1 MLVAVGLMVLMMVLF
16 ATIFRL
22 ATGAMATQKGLTEN
36 DQRVRLVVT
45 MLRND
50 LGSSDLD
57 PVTGTNIRAHRTFKF
72 LVPFAAG
79 ETVAPYNTGALAAAD
94 PFNDRGGYFLIS
106 EGNPDDDTDDYIQ
119 FTITVPST
127 SNDRIFGRA
136 AALLQD
142 AAGNYGTGNNN
153 PSNPPYWSNQ
163 PAFDAVFSSPILQ
176 AGSSNLA
183 EVSYFLRNGTL
194 YRRVLLIRTPAAP
207 PVGADD
213 HSPTDN
219 AGVALPFS
227 ATANAAYVNATTKS
241 LWADFDYSIYYDLT
255 LGPVFHGKGDLTSSA
270 GSLVS
275 TFWLPQVRWGF
286 DNTTNATG
294 ATPTYG
300 GGYGLPKEYANGFY
314 IGRYTQ
320 AETSDPKFGF
330 PATITNGVAA
340 NPMSATNA
348 ALNYNTATGRVQYS
362 TGGGNFADF
371 NGPRA
376 GEDILLTNVI
386 AFDIKVWDPAASL
399 GPDGAPG
406 IAGYDDD
413 GNGFQDSPAIP
424 VATPRPYNPAADAPD
439 PNEIGAYGS
448 DDGDWRDIGHP
459 GLKIGTNYFGFYRK
473 PLDPATGNPN
483 PAALNNAYYSN
494 PFGTPPTNRYDT
506 WGPAVDIDG
515 IAGNDNPPFRP
526 TFPGPDGRPGVAGV
540 DDNVDGTIDNA
551 PELGTPGSDDFAPL
565 TAIKITIRFY
575 DVTSNQVRDI
585 SGVYRLVWE
594 K

>member
-1 MLVAVGLMVLMMVLF
+1 MLVAVGLIMLMMILF
-16 ATIFRL
+16 ATIFQL

-50 LGSSDLD
+50 LGSTDVD
-57 PVTGTNIRAHRTFKF
+57 PVTGTNIRPRRTFKF

-79 ETVAPYNTGALAAAD
+79 EAVAPYNPGALAAAD

-106 EGNPDDDTDDYIQ
+106 EGDPNDDTDDYIQ
-119 FTITVPST
+119 FTITVPSS

-142 AAGNYGTGNNN
+142 ATGAYGPNNN
-153 PSNPPYWSNQ
+153 MSSTTPPFWSNQ

-194 YRRVLLIRTPAAP
+194 YRRVMLIRTPASP

-213 HSPTDN
+213 HSPTDDS
-219 AGVALPFS
+219 GLALPFS
-227 ATANAAYVNATTKS
+227 ATANAAYVNATKS
-241 LWADFDYSIYYDLT
+241 LWGDFDYSVYYDT
-255 LGPVFHGKGDLTSSA
+255 NAAGPVFHGKTDLTSGAAST
-270 GSLVS
+270 VS

-286 DNTTNATG
+286 DNTTNVG
-294 ATPTYG
+294 STPPYG
-300 GGYGLPKEYANGFY
+300 GGYGLPKEYVAGNY

-320 AETSDPKFGF
+320 EETSHPNFGF
-330 PATITNGVAA
+330 PATITNGAA
-340 NPMSATNA
+340 GNPMAATNA
-348 ALNYNTATGRVQYS
+348 ALTFANGKVS
-362 TGGGNFADF
+362 NFAG
-371 NGPRA
+371 GPRA
-376 GEDILLTNVI
+376 GEDVLLTNVI

-406 IAGYDDD
+406 IANFDDD

-424 VATPRPYNPAADAPD
+424 VTAPRAYNPAADAPD

-448 DDGDWRDIGHP
+448 DDGDWRDLGHP
-459 GLKIGTNYFGFYRK
+459 GLKIGTNYYGFYRK
-473 PLDPATGNPN
+473 PLDAAGNPN
-483 PAALNNAYYSN
+483 PLALPNQYYSN

-506 WGPAVDIDG
+506 WGPAVEIDG
-515 IAGNDNPPFRP
+515 FPANLDNPPFLP
-526 TFPGPDGRPGVAGV
+526 IYCGPDGRPGVAGI
-540 DDNVDGTIDNA
+540 DDNPTTNPGIDDA
-551 PELGTPGSDDFAPL
+551 SELGTPGSDDFAPL